1 MTRERTIAA
10 ARPSRL
16 RAWRLA
22 IRPATLPAAVGPVLV
37 GLGVALGPGRAATA
51 AGAAAAASAG
61 AAGEAGLRPVPA
73 LAALAVALLLQV
85 AANLANDLFDFRTG
99 ADAADR
105 LGPPRAAALG
115 LLSERELIA
124 GTALVLGL
132 AGLAGLVLVAV
143 GGPVIL
149 VLGLLAVVSAVAY
162 TGGPWPYGY
171 HGLGELFVFAF
182 FGPVA
187 VAGTTYLQTGSWEP
201 LALAASV
208 PVGALVTA
216 ILVVNNLRDIGSD
229 RRAGKRTLAVRIGP
243 RATAGEYVALLALAG
258 AVPVL
263 LVAGG
268 WASPVALLPL
278 ASLPLAWPLV
288 GAVREAAGGGDPR
301 RLNPVLRGTA
311 RLSLVFG
318 LLFAAGLALGVRA

>member
-1 MTRERTIAA
+1 MTDEHAMMMV
-10 ARPSRL
+10 RPSRL

-22 IRPATLPAAVGPVLV
+22 IRPATLPAAVGPVVV
-37 GLGVALGPGRAATA
+37 GLGVAIGLGRA
-51 AGAAAAASAG
+51 AGAAGAGSAG
-61 AAGEAGLRPVPA
+61 ELVLRPIPA

-115 LLSERELIA
+115 LLSERELAA
-124 GTALVLGL
+124 GTALVLAL

-149 VLGLLAVVSAVAY
+149 VLGLLAVVCAVAY

-171 HGLGELFVFAF
+171 HGLGEVFVFAF

-216 ILVVNNLRDIGSD
+216 ILVVNNLRDIGPD
-229 RRAGKRTLAVRIGP
+229 QRAGKRTLAVRIGA
-243 RATAGEYVALLALAG
+243 RATAGEYGALLALAC
-258 AVPVL
+258 AVPGL
-263 LVAGG
+263 LLAGG
-268 WASPVALLPL
+268 WASPAVLLPL
-278 ASLPLAWPLV
+278 VSLPLAWPLA
-288 GAVREAAGGGDPR
+288 GIVREAAAGGDPR

-311 RLSLVFG
+311 RLSLVFA